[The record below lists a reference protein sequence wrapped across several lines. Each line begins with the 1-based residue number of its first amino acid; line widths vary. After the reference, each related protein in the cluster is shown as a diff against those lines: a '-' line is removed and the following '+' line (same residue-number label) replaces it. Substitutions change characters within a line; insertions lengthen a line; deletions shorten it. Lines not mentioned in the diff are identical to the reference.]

1 MKPPDGE
8 FLRSGLTVT
17 LRVPQPLLC
26 EHLSP
31 YFASTSTCEWG
42 AGRYTGSPWV
52 VREAKGCCA
61 EVRGVVREAEGCCA
75 EAHGVVREAEWC
87 CAEVRGVVWEAEG
100 CCAEAHGVMR
110 EAEGP
115 T

>member
-17 LRVPQPLLC
+17 LRAPQPLPC
-26 EHLSP
+26 EHLNP
-31 YFASTSTCEWG
+31 YFASTSTVTLRVPQPVSGEQEG
-42 AGRYTGSPWV
+42 TREAHGV
-52 VREAKGCCA
+52 VREAEGCCA
-61 EVRGVVREAEGCCA
+61 EVRGVMREAEGCCA
-75 EAHGVVREAEWC
+75 EAHGVMW
-87 CAEVRGVVWEAEG
+87 
-100 CCAEAHGVMR
+100 